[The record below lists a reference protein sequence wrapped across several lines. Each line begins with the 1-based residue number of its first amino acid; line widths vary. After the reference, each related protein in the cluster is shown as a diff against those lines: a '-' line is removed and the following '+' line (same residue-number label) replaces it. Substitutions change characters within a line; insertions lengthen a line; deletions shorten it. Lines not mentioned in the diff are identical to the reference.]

1 MEDQYGLYILKVKL
15 DQGDW
20 LVTVTWS
27 YEFIYDMI
35 KGMISY
41 GKTKR
46 VIGSVV
52 PYTNG
57 EEDLSTD
64 DADLVKAKPSFFMHF
79 LPAEFPK
86 FLNLQR

>member
-1 MEDQYGLYILKVKL
+1 MLPLLSMDDINVAHFVLY
-15 DQGDW
+15 DW
-20 LVTVTWS
+20 VGRFGKFSLVTIDLS
-27 YEFIYDMI
+27 
-35 KGMISY
+35 
-41 GKTKR
+41 TKR

-52 PYTNG
+52 PCTNG